1 MMNFE
6 ALPYSQIRRLFN
18 LGRSVPRSFSRVR
31 HDDQGQLMAVFNQR
45 DGAGHPVQVA
55 IPYSL
60 GTLPELHVYTRD
72 FAAGSVPLH

>member
-1 MMNFE
+1 
-6 ALPYSQIRRLFN
+6 
-18 LGRSVPRSFSRVR
+18 
-31 HDDQGQLMAVFNQR
+31 MAVFNQR